1 MKELP
6 DRSYSVSDIQGYFEY
21 IIKTYQKGTDNP
33 PIRIYVNKI
42 ENEITFKSKQGT
54 FSNLVYDNYQQDS
67 RILYTFAS
75 NKSFGPLLDISLTNC
90 FTSKIL

>member
-1 MKELP
+1 MRLHLKL
-6 DRSYSVSDIQGYFEY
+6 
-21 IIKTYQKGTDNP
+21 
-33 PIRIYVNKI
+33 
-42 ENEITFKSKQGT
+42 KQGT